1 MNNVFAALRSFKYI
15 KEVYF
20 FFLLVL
26 STGPLYSFD
35 NNPENIHV
43 FTDENQKKVS
53 FDKSLV
59 VFLDEAGIYDIRDV
73 LKLEDTKFKRPDSTM
88 QAEPPFVVWSKL
100 ILKNEGQS
108 SRYEYFSFCLD
119 ADSVRIYTLE
129 DGEIVNEQF
138 AGKWQQPFE
147 RSIPSLYSYIPVSL
161 NAGQEKVFYFRTF
174 FSESLGIEHF
184 THLSIQPAQKV
195 IYRHI
200 NNYVWHACYS
210 GIMIFF
216 CGFSLFMF
224 AIFREKTFIFFAF
237 LTFFFMLYF
246 VNIQGMLSAFISS
259 WFGVE
264 IVMVGSFISSG
275 LIMSVY
281 LYTNNYLRTKEKL
294 PKYYPFFLASTIL
307 IVFFDHIVRLLN
319 MSSNSSTLLHNFMI
333 LVWVFLL
340 VVPIIYLVL
349 RGDKEAKVLLISI
362 GALFLG
368 TVLFL
373 YNTSG
378 EGPNGTWM
386 EYGFQL
392 GSIAFSGILFYG
404 IFDKINTIRKEKHH
418 MVELDKLKSNF
429 FTNISHEFRTP
440 LTLMMGPLQEVIDNT
455 DDTKNLQL
463 LEIAQRNAGRQLKL
477 VNQLLDLSKLDGGKM
492 VLRASKEDFL
502 PFLKGIVYAY
512 QSLAVQKN
520 IDLKLDCP
528 DGELQLYFNRDKME
542 KIFFNLLSN
551 AFKYTE
557 SGGQVS
563 VVLSK
568 KAGCV
573 EVKVS
578 DTGTGI
584 AEQEL
589 PHIFD
594 RFFQADLQRNT
605 ELTGSGVGLAL
616 AKELVQL
623 HGGNISVSSKI
634 HEGTTFTL
642 QFPLGKD
649 HLPTNAVVD
658 IPLQQSGE
666 NNPEYKLPLASK
678 SSFGTTTSIPAADSV
693 PHLLII
699 EDNADVRAFIRLRLE
714 NSFYITEAN
723 DGQEGIDKA
732 LELMPDLIISDV
744 MMPKKSGYEV
754 CQTLKTDIRTCHIP
768 IILLTARAAHEE
780 KLEGLET
787 GADDYL
793 TKPFNSEELQVRS
806 LNLVRLRQQL
816 KERFAHSITLR
827 PDEMTT
833 NSIDQSFLENILDI
847 VTSNLTNEQFTIDML
862 SQEIGMSRS
871 NLNRKLRALVNQS
884 TNQFI
889 QSVRLQKASELLKQ
903 QAGTVAEIAFKTGFG
918 STAYFIKCFK
928 EQYGETPGALLNK
941 E

>member
-1 MNNVFAALRSFKYI
+1 MNNVFVALRSFNYLKAI
-15 KEVYF
+15 HF

-26 STGPLYSFD
+26 SIGPLYSFT
-35 NNPENIHV
+35 NNPVNIHV

-59 VFLDEAGIYDIRDV
+59 VFLDEAGTYDIKDV
-73 LKLEDTKFKRPDSTM
+73 LKLEDSKFKRPDSTM
-88 QAEPPFVVWSKL
+88 LAEPPFVVWSKL

-108 SRYEYFSFCLD
+108 SRYEYFNFCLD

-129 DGEIVNEQF
+129 EGEIVNEQF
-138 AGKWQQPFE
+138 AGKWQKQIE

-174 FSESLGIEHF
+174 FAESVGIEHYS
-184 THLSIQPAQKV
+184 HLGIQPAKNV

-200 NNYVWHACYS
+200 NNYVWHACYA

-224 AIFREKTFIFFAF
+224 AVFREKTFIFFAF

-264 IVMVGSFISSG
+264 IVMVSSFIISG

-281 LYTNNYLRTKEKL
+281 LYSNNYLKTKEKL
-294 PKYYPFFLASTIL
+294 PKYYPFFLVSTIL
-307 IVFFDHIVRLLN
+307 IVFFNHIVRLLD
-319 MSSNSSTLLHNFMI
+319 MSSISSTLFHDFMI
-333 LVWVFLL
+333 LAWVFLL
-340 VVPIIYLVL
+340 VVPIIYLVI

-373 YNTSG
+373 FNKG
-378 EGPNGTWM
+378 AEGLKGTWT

-404 IFDKINTIRKEKHH
+404 IFDKINTIRKEKHR

-429 FTNISHEFRTP
+429 FANISHEFRTP
-440 LTLMMGPLQEVIDNT
+440 LTLMMGPLQEVIDDT
-455 DDTKNLQL
+455 DDMKKLQL

-477 VNQLLDLSKLDGGKM
+477 VNQLLDLSKLEGGKM
-492 VLRASKEDFL
+492 ELRASKEDFI
-502 PFLKGIVYAY
+502 PFLKGMVHAY
-512 QSLAVQKN
+512 QSMADQKN
-520 IDLKLDCP
+520 IDLTLDCSES
-528 DGELQLYFNRDKME
+528 ELELYFNRDKME
-542 KIFFNLLSN
+542 KILFNLMSN
-551 AFKYTE
+551 AFKYTD
-557 SGGQVS
+557 SGGRIS
-563 VVLSK
+563 VVLK
-568 KAGCV
+568 KKGGYA
-573 EVKVS
+573 EIKVS
-578 DTGTGI
+578 DTGMGI
-584 AEQEL
+584 PEHEL

-594 RFFQADLQRNT
+594 RFFQSDLQRNT
-605 ELTGSGVGLAL
+605 EMTGSGIGLAL
-616 AKELVQL
+616 VKELVHL
-623 HGGNISVSSKI
+623 HGGHISVSSNLN
-634 HEGTTFTL
+634 EGTTFTL
-642 QFPLGKD
+642 QFNLGKD
-649 HLPTNAVVD
+649 HLPTDAVID
-658 IPLQQSGE
+658 IPPRQSDE
-666 NNPEYKLPLASK
+666 NKPEYQFPLQPNASPGI
-678 SSFGTTTSIPAADSV
+678 SMSFADTTSV
-693 PHLLII
+693 PHLLIV

-714 NSFYITEAN
+714 SSFHITEAN
-723 DGQEGIDKA
+723 DGQEGIDMA

-768 IILLTARAAHEE
+768 IILLTARAAQEE
-780 KLEGLET
+780 KLAGLET

-793 TKPFNSEELQVRS
+793 TKPFNSEELEVRS
-806 LNLVRLRQQL
+806 FNLVRLRRQL

-833 NSIDQSFLENILDI
+833 NSIDRTFLENVLDI
-847 VTSNLTNEQFTIDML
+847 VTSNLTNEQFTVDML

-889 QSVRLQKASELLKQ
+889 QSVRLQRASELLKQ
-903 QAGTVAEIAFKTGFG
+903 QAGTVAEIAYKTGFG